1 VVLGAMYMLRFA
13 LTFLFGDVKAPHHAP
28 DHPVLDL
35 SLREKSILG
44 VLTVAV
50 FALGLFPNGALQKTE
65 LAAKSYQ
72 SLVTTSRASDALS
85 TAVEVTP

>member
-1 VVLGAMYMLRFA
+1 
-13 LTFLFGDVKAPHHAP
+13 VKAPHHAP

-85 TAVEVTP
+85 AAVEVTP